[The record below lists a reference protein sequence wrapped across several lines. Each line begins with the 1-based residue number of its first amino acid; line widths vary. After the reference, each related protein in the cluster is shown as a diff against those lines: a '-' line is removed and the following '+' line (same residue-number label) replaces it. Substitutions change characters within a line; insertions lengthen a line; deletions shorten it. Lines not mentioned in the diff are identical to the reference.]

1 MRCPKDKQVEL
12 VVGKLSGSLAV
23 SHCSAC
29 EGNWIPC
36 IEYEPWQAQQLAAE
50 KSSVEGMAKD
60 PEFLDESLNFTPSP
74 MDAKAGLCPECGSY
88 LARTKIS
95 LKQPFYLERC
105 PACSGIWCDKGE
117 WEVLEKLALTTK
129 IPQIFSSPWQ
139 SQMREKVQFEHER
152 QAVIEKLG
160 TDLAQRTFDLADALE
175 KHENGSFAIAYVIRR
190 FDKNSDKDA
199 KGNV

>member
-1 MRCPKDKQVEL
+1 MRCPKDKQVQL
-12 VVGKLSGSLAV
+12 VASQLSQGLSV
-23 SHCSAC
+23 CHCSTC

-36 IEYEPWQAQQLAAE
+36 VEYEQWQAQQLIARQESADSPMTE
-50 KSSVEGMAKD
+50 PA
-60 PEFLDESLNFTPSP
+60 FLDESLNFAPAAT
-74 MDAKAGLCPECGSY
+74 DAKAGLCPECGSY

-105 PACSGIWCDKGE
+105 PVCSGIWCDKGE
-117 WEVLEKLALTTK
+117 WEVLEKLDLTTK
-129 IPQIFSSPWQ
+129 IPQLFSSQWQ
-139 SQMREKVQFEHER
+139 AQMREKVQLEQER

-160 TDLAQRTFDLADALE
+160 TELAQRTFDLADALE

-199 KGNV
+199 KGNA